1 MIKIRLLILIAD
13 YFGGVGGGVG
23 GRWGEALFVKYFSD
37 MHLYHEAYNFQGAY
51 FEEEGIVSYP

>member
-1 MIKIRLLILIAD
+1 M
-13 YFGGVGGGVG
+13 GGG